1 MRFGASAVLV
11 ESTIADCAARD
22 SLGGGA
28 YVEQANLTLQGGS
41 RVERCLARWG
51 GGVFAWEADVAL
63 LEGSVLSECHA
74 IASAGGLRARL
85 VAHVE
90 RTSRR
95 RRHASWEGTR
105 AARVHRACSL
115 GGCPATAV
123 LAALGP
129 DLLRCANHSFVVRSS
144 RGRMMQSAIVN
155 CTTDGLA
162 GALLTAGSS
171 FLAATDSVRA
181 PRLERGPRA
190 PYCPKE
196 RSHATLAGLQRLQ
209 SSRAVWRGLVQ

>member
-11 ESTIADCAARD
+11 ESTIADCETRD
-22 SLGGGA
+22 SRGGGA

-41 RVERCLARWG
+41 RVERCLAEQG
-51 GGVFAWEADVAL
+51 GGLYAWEAKIAL

-74 IASAGGLRARL
+74 KFAGGLRARL

-90 RTSRR
+90 RAVPTHTAAGACLLRRAQGRPSTS
-95 RRHASWEGTR
+95 SLL
-105 AARVHRACSL
+105 SL

-129 DLLRCANHSFVVRSS
+129 NLLRCANHSWLWGFSS

-155 CTTDGLA
+155 CTTDVS
-162 GALLTAGSS
+162 GAALRTDGFS
-171 FLAATDSVRA
+171 FLATDSVRA

-190 PYCPKE
+190 P
-196 RSHATLAGLQRLQ
+196 
-209 SSRAVWRGLVQ
+209 

>member
-11 ESTIADCAARD
+11 ESTIADCASIATGKTV
-22 SLGGGA
+22 GGGA

-74 IASAGGLRARL
+74 ISSTGGLRARL

-105 AARVHRACSL
+105 AARVHRACS
-115 GGCPATAV
+115 
-123 LAALGP
+123 
-129 DLLRCANHSFVVRSS
+129 R
-144 RGRMMQSAIVN
+144 
-155 CTTDGLA
+155 LA
-162 GALLTAGSS
+162 GAQLQPCSLPLALTYC
-171 FLAATDSVRA
+171 AAQTTVVSKTRWDA
-181 PRLERGPRA
+181 
-190 PYCPKE
+190 
-196 RSHATLAGLQRLQ
+196 
-209 SSRAVWRGLVQ
+209 